1 MSALRAL
8 LRLAS
13 RLALAPFAAAV
24 VFLLSGGVP
33 TWSTAAYALLGFGL
47 VVGLATLPDT
57 EIVGFESSGA
67 HRPAAARVRRPR
79 GVTRASVALL
89 ALVALV
95 RVLVAGTGAT
105 MIDDGRFGTS
115 LLGGLVDE
123 GDLAQAGSRVL
134 FGAGALVDDARATP
148 PAMRG
153 AYARMRSAHGDVV
166 SPVVPTFLGLE
177 PSPSGLDMLV
187 LHETRETP
195 RVGVVFLHG
204 LAGSFALP
212 CWTVAS
218 AFAEVDEGIV
228 TACPSRSASPAT
240 GGRRREPASSARPWT
255 RSGVA
260 ASRASSSSVCRMAAL
275 ASLAARAED
284 ARRLPRRRRDR
295 ARVGRRRRR
304 RVARR
309 PGTPRPRHARHD
321 DVARRG
327 RLVRARARRRARV
340 PRRGPLRDARPRA
353 GVRPGRPAVR
363 CASAPTNRYF
373 AKRGVGVAAPGRPPP
388 G

>member
-79 GVTRASVALL
+79 GVTRASAALL

-105 MIDDGRFGTS
+105 MIHDGRFGTS

-134 FGAGALVDDARATP
+134 FGAGALVDDARAMP

-228 TACPSRSASPAT
+228 TACPSFRVAGDWWSEEGARVLRATMDALRRRGVTRFFLVGLSNGGIGLSRLAPRMRADFRDVAGIVLVSGVDGGAASPGVPVLLVHGTHDTMTSHGEAVSYARAH
-240 GGRRREPASSARPWT
+240 GG
-255 RSGVA
+255 V
-260 ASRASSSSVCRMAAL
+260 L
-275 ASLAARAED
+275 ASLD
-284 ARRLPRRRRDR
+284 AGHF
-295 ARVGRRRRR
+295 AM
-304 RVARR
+304 
-309 PGTPRPRHARHD
+309 
-321 DVARRG
+321 
-327 RLVRARARRRARV
+327 LVRERAFV
-340 PRRGPLRDARPRA
+340 Q
-353 GVRPGRPAVR
+353 AVR
-363 CASAPTNRYF
+363 RFAAPRLRRTATSRSAASAGPS
-373 AKRGVGVAAPGRPPP
+373 APGRPPP